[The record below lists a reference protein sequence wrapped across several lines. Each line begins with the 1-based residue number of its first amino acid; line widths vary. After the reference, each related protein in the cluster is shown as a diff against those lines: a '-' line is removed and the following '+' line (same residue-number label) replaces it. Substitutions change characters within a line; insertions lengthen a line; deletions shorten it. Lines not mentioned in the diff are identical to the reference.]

1 MGAILAA
8 LGGAW
13 LVLGQLV
20 TAVAVPSGLITAGT
34 PVPGAGAAFGAATM
48 RLLEGLGFFYG
59 LGVVVVFLA
68 ALAFGEVLVSRLA
81 NREYQMAGATAP
93 EDQFGP
99 AY

>member
-1 MGAILAA
+1 VGAILAA

-13 LVLGQLV
+13 FVLGQLV
-20 TAVAVPSGLITAGT
+20 TAVAVPSGSITGGI
-34 PVPGAGAAFGAATM
+34 PIVGAGAAFGAATM

-68 ALAFGEVLVSRLA
+68 ALAFGEVLASRG
-81 NREYQMAGATAP
+81 YQMTEAIGP
-93 EDQFGP
+93 EDQYGP